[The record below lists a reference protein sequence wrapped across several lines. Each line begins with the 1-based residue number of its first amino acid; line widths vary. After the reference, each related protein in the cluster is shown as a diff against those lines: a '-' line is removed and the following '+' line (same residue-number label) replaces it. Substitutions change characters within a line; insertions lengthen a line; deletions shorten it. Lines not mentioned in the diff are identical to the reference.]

1 MFAFVVQNSLL
12 NSFVFFFPSTIIV
25 LRSELLCIY
34 NHVSRK
40 SNKMSLFKTNSQLLM
55 TRNVLSVEYSFGVF
69 QGVK

>member
-1 MFAFVVQNSLL
+1 ML
-12 NSFVFFFPSTIIV
+12 IV